1 MTGNSRR
8 AITANP
14 PISILLCSIRVL
26 KNCIAT
32 LTHNLRA
39 PSARMRYL
47 LKLFL
52 GLRSG
57 TILRLLSNL
66 VIRSIVSL

>member
-8 AITANP
+8 TMTANP

-26 KNCIAT
+26 KNCFAT
-32 LTHNLRA
+32 LAHNLRA

-57 TILRLLSNL
+57 TMLRLPSDL
-66 VIRSIVSL
+66 VTRSIVSL